1 MRLLRWIALA
11 LVLALGMSMAALAE
25 EADAVVSGAVEA
37 EAAPADALGTGS
49 AGLTVEGDT
58 PVLPEAEEPVEAA
71 PVDEASAVS
80 APGEALW
87 YARVAGGAPLYLEPA
102 TGEALAELA
111 DGEVVLVTGQSDMW
125 CAVAFNAGRG
135 VMEGFM
141 DAAGLAPMDA
151 AAVAGYQDM
160 AAASGSVALYANDL
174 NWPLAPL
181 TGTSVAGAF
190 SVMATNYTD
199 YGKDT
204 VFTINGKEI
213 SADMVEDVGNC
224 WRWCQNMYKLLWGCQ
239 FNELFKGKA
248 ATGFN
253 LLRELS
259 DEERKLTPDH
269 LKRFVMHTQPGATIR
284 VCGCTSA
291 CAQFENDGLACGHKG
306 HSLIIADKRDD
317 GVITMDTFSG
327 TQHTR
332 FYSWQGFCNAWKGYT
347 YIKYIKWP
355 NAPALSPENAIDGY
369 AVTDYSDTLRVRATA
384 KAGASVYAKPSGK
397 VIETLMW
404 PKTFTAAHKAVKT
417 VDGLTWVYGAT
428 DTGVTGWLPLT
439 DAVAGSGERIAVT
452 GVALDRAYVLLLEGA
467 SVTASAVIEP
477 ADASET
483 GVSWQSSDPAVAAVK
498 GGTIAGVSSG
508 TATITATTK
517 DGAKQASCQVKV
529 MPVQGAMAIK
539 KAGGNGTVK
548 LCPGQKLQLSP
559 TFATQNKWKIS
570 GVSFSK
576 SGVADIDRTGLLTA
590 VAEGKT
596 TLTVKTAN
604 GKKATLNIQVIDP
617 MKPSKVTL
625 SRSGTVRMKKGG
637 TLSLSAR
644 LSPVTAVSNLTWK
657 STNSK
662 VAEVDG
668 AGNVIAKKAG
678 TCYIGAVTEN
688 NKYATV
694 KIKVN

>member
-1 MRLLRWIALA
+1 MRLMKWIALA
-11 LVLALGMSMAALAE
+11 LVLALAMSMAALAE
-25 EADAVVSGAVEA
+25 EAETIVSGAVEA
-37 EAAPADALGTGS
+37 EAAPADTVGTGS
-49 AGLTVEGDT
+49 AGLTVEGDA
-58 PVLPEAEEPVEAA
+58 PALPEESEPAEVGTDCEAA
-71 PVDEASAVS
+71 AVS
-80 APGEALW
+80 APAEELW
-87 YARVAGGAPLYLEPA
+87 YARLADRAPVVLEPA

-111 DGEVVLVTGQSDMW
+111 AGEVVLVTGQSDTW
-125 CAVAFNAGRG
+125 CAVAFSAGRG
-135 VMEGFM
+135 VMEGYM
-141 DAAGLAPMDA
+141 DASGLIPLDV
-151 AAVAGYQDM
+151 AAVASYMDA

-181 TGTSVAGAF
+181 TDASAAGAF
-190 SVMATNYTD
+190 SVMATNYTEQ
-199 YGKDT
+199 GKDT

-213 SADMVEDVGNC
+213 SADMVPDVGNC

-239 FNELFKGKA
+239 FNEQFKGTA
-248 ATGFN
+248 STGFN

-259 DEERKLTPDH
+259 DDERKLTPDH

-284 VCGCTSA
+284 VCGCTSK

-306 HSLIIADKRDD
+306 HSLMIAGKSDD

-332 FYSWQGFCNAWKGYT
+332 FYTWQGFCNAWKGYS

-397 VIETLMW
+397 VVETLKW

-417 VDGLTWVYGAT
+417 VGGLTWVYGAT
-428 DTGVTGWLPLT
+428 DTGVSGWLPLT
-439 DAVAGSGERIAVT
+439 DAVASTGEHIDVT

-467 SVTASAVIEP
+467 TVTASAAIEP

-483 GVSWQSSDPAVAAVK
+483 GVSWQSSDAAVAAVK
-498 GGTIAGVSSG
+498 DGKIAGVSSG
-508 TATITATTK
+508 TATITVTTK
-517 DGAKQASCQVKV
+517 DGAKQASCLVKV
-529 MPVQGAMAIK
+529 VPVQGAKALK
-539 KAGGNGTVK
+539 KTGSNGTVK
-548 LCPGQKLQLSP
+548 MCPGQQLRVSP
-559 TFATQNKWKIS
+559 TFATQKKWR
-570 GVSFSK
+570 VSSVYFSK
-576 SGVADIDRTGLLTA
+576 YGVADIDRTGLLTA

-596 TLTVKTAN
+596 TLTVKTSN
-604 GKKATLNIQVIDP
+604 GKKATLTIQVIDP
-617 MKPSKVTL
+617 LKPTKVKL

-637 TLSLSAR
+637 MLSLSAS

-657 STNSK
+657 SSNSK
-662 VAEVDG
+662 VAEVDD
-668 AGNVIAKKAG
+668 AGNVVAKKAG

-694 KIKVN
+694 KIKVY